1 MGGAIMAPPRF
12 FHFQIYYR
20 GMIHVI
26 SPIFHGESNGDNHL
40 VVQQPDGDPE
50 HHLDQQHGVGDQQWD
65 DQKHVLVFDIKEIG
79 FLWKN
84 QMLRLQ
90 NDPP

>member
-1 MGGAIMAPPRF
+1 M
-12 FHFQIYYR
+12 
-20 GMIHVI
+20 
-26 SPIFHGESNGDNHL
+26 

-84 QMLRLQ
+84 LMLRLR

>member
-1 MGGAIMAPPRF
+1 M
-12 FHFQIYYR
+12 
-20 GMIHVI
+20 
-26 SPIFHGESNGDNHL
+26 
-40 VVQQPDGDPE
+40 VVQPDGDPE

-84 QMLRLQ
+84 QMLRIQ
-90 NDPP
+90 NDSPLNVLLILTYRMEYFVLEYI

>member
-1 MGGAIMAPPRF
+1 MNINDHGLDLLNPLPIGLSELHKRLGGGAIMAPPHF
-12 FHFQIYYR
+12 FHFQSYYR

-50 HHLDQQHGVGDQQWD
+50 HHLDQQHGVGDQQ
-65 DQKHVLVFDIKEIG
+65 
-79 FLWKN
+79 
-84 QMLRLQ
+84 
-90 NDPP
+90 